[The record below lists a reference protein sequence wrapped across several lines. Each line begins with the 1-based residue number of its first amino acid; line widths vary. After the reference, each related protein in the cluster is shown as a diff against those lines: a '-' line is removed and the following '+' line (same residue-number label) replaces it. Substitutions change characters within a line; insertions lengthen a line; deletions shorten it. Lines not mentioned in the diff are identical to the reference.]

1 MVEFQKQKIHILE
14 KQNKIMQTSLIA
26 ILSIIGLFA
35 LYWVLFGQA
44 KYNKMIRQTDD
55 LVSNLGK
62 EPGRIEEKK
71 ELKR

>member
-1 MVEFQKQKIHILE
+1 
-14 KQNKIMQTSLIA
+14 MQTSLIA